1 MIPVLWGLIVAV
13 GDLLWL
19 LAELGLG
26 MLDGG
31 YSYSTTVLWLI
42 VPPIGAV
49 GAMAHARKLAE
60 GPFGYWRAV
69 RSGVLATLLGTIG
82 AVAVWAL
89 FVLVIEPMYF
99 SIMIDYSMMVAKA
112 APNVTKQYLAAQ
124 LTASLLIYSIPN
136 FFIVSAV
143 LPMISGSLAALIAG
157 AGLRRR
163 VVA

>member
-13 GDLLWL
+13 VDLLWL

-60 GPFGYWRAV
+60 GPIGYWRAV
-69 RSGVLATLLGTIG
+69 RSGVLATLIGVVG

-89 FVLVIEPMYF
+89 FVLAI
-99 SIMIDYSMMVAKA
+99 
-112 APNVTKQYLAAQ
+112 
-124 LTASLLIYSIPN
+124 ASV
-136 FFIVSAV
+136 FVHA
-143 LPMISGSLAALIAG
+143 SG
-157 AGLRRR
+157 
-163 VVA
+163 